1 LKKTFYANGKLLLIG
16 EYTVLDGAQ
25 ALAVPT
31 KFGQAM
37 ELEPNN
43 SNTVRWTS
51 YDADGSVWLEAS
63 FSIEDIK
70 WSRRE
75 SNPGSNTVLLNVLHA
90 AHTANP
96 EVLTSGFDVVTKLT
110 FPRNWGLGTS
120 STFIAMVA
128 QWFGIDGYKLL
139 ANTFGGSGY
148 DIACA
153 QHNTP
158 IIYTLQSGAPQAT
171 PTNFYPAFADKLWFI
186 YLNQKQNSREGIA
199 AYREKVFDKE
209 DLILRINRLIEDV
222 ITAPDLNSFA
232 SALEKQE
239 ALMGGILG
247 IAPVQ
252 EKLYP
257 DFKGVVKS
265 LGAWG
270 GDFVL
275 AVAEENPADY
285 FKGKGYETVV
295 AYGDMV
301 L

>member
-1 LKKTFYANGKLLLIG
+1 MKKTFYANGKLLFMG
-16 EYTVLDGAQ
+16 EYTVLDGAN

-37 ELEPNN
+37 EVEAND
-43 SNTVRWTS
+43 SNTLRWTS
-51 YDADGSVWLEAS
+51 YDADGSVWLEAV
-63 FSIEDIK
+63 FSIDDIIK
-70 WSRRE
+70 
-75 SNPGSNTVLLNVLHA
+75 NNTTVDNAAAMLIKVLHA
-90 AHTANP
+90 AHIANP
-96 EVLTSGFDVVTKLT
+96 EVLTSGFDVVTKLM

-128 QWFGIDGYKLL
+128 QWFGVDVYKLL
-139 ANTFGGSGY
+139 ADTFGGSGY

-153 QHNTP
+153 QYNTP
-158 IIYTLQSGAPQAT
+158 IIYTLESGSPEIT
-171 PTNFYPAFADKLWFI
+171 PINFNPTFADKLWFV

-199 AYREKVFDKE
+199 AYREKVFDKQ
-209 DLILRINRLIEDV
+209 DLILRINKLVEDV

-252 EKLYP
+252 EKLFP

-275 AVAEENPADY
+275 AVAEENPVEY
-285 FKGKGYETVV
+285 FKSKGYEIVMGYNEMT
-295 AYGDMV
+295 

>member
-1 LKKTFYANGKLLLIG
+1 MKIFYANGKLLLMG
-16 EYTVLDGAQ
+16 EYTVLDGAH

-31 KFGQAM
+31 KYGQGM
-37 ELEPNN
+37 EVEAND
-43 SNTVRWTS
+43 SNTIRWKS

-63 FSIEDIK
+63 FSINDVVRNNTPED
-70 WSRRE
+70 
-75 SNPGSNTVLLNVLHA
+75 SNTTMLIKVLHA
-90 AHTANP
+90 AHTASP
-96 EVLTSGFDVVTKLT
+96 DILTSGFDVVTKLT

-128 QWFGIDGYKLL
+128 QWFGIDAYKLL
-139 ANTFGGSGY
+139 ADTFGGSGY

-158 IIYTLQSGAPQAT
+158 IMYTLENGLPKAKPI
-171 PTNFYPAFADKLWFI
+171 NFYPAFADKLWFV
-186 YLNQKQNSREGIA
+186 YLNQKQNSREAIA
-199 AYREKVFDKE
+199 AYRERTFYKQ
-209 DLILRINRLIEDV
+209 DLITRINGLIEAV
-222 ITAPDLNSFA
+222 VTAPDLNSFA

-239 ALMGGILG
+239 ALMAGILG

-252 EKLYP
+252 EKLFP

-270 GDFVL
+270 GDFVM
-275 AVAEENPADY
+275 AVAEENPVEY
-285 FKGKGYETVV
+285 FKGKGFETVV
-295 AYGDMV
+295 SYKEMV

>member
-1 LKKTFYANGKLLLIG
+1 MG
-16 EYTVLDGAQ
+16 EYTVLDGSH

-37 ELEPNN
+37 EVEPND
-43 SNTVRWTS
+43 SNTVCWTS
-51 YDADGSVWLEAS
+51 FDADGSVWLKAA

-75 SNPGSNTVLLNVLHA
+75 SNPGPNTVLLNVLHA
-90 AHTANP
+90 AHNANT

-128 QWFGIDGYKLL
+128 QWFGIDAYKLL
-139 ANTFGGSGY
+139 ADTFGGSGY

-158 IIYTLQSGAPQAT
+158 IMYTLQSGAPQAST
-171 PTNFYPAFADKLWFI
+171 IDFYPAFAEKLWFV

-199 AYREKVFDKE
+199 AYREKVFDKG
-209 DLILRINRLIEDV
+209 DLVLRINRLIEDV
-222 ITAPDLNSFA
+222 VTAPDLNSFA

-252 EKLYP
+252 EKLFP

-285 FKGKGYETVV
+285 FRSKGYETVV
-295 AYGDMV
+295 AYSDMV